1 MLGGYEAWMGTYD
14 NRSVW
19 DFICLRGLPGDYVII
34 NEGGEKWWKEYG
46 EDAMQIL
53 ATLKVADGFITS
65 SDAIKVAR
73 DKLQTEYNEVNTS
86 YNAAEGIW
94 TVTMIKGSGND
105 REIMKVTVDIYGN
118 ILDMTA
124 GD

>member
-19 DFICLRGLPGDYVII
+19 DFICLRGLPGDYVIM

-53 ATLKVADGFITS
+53 ATLKQAEEMERRMQEQF
-65 SDAIKVAR
+65 DAIKR
-73 DKLQTEYNEVNTS
+73 MEEY
-86 YNAAEGIW
+86 AEE
-94 TVTMIKGSGND
+94 KGKIIIN
-105 REIMKVTVDIYGN
+105 N
-118 ILDMTA
+118 
-124 GD
+124 